1 MDDTWQSEE
10 AWIAIGWPKIFA
22 IGRTIA
28 ITRSSS
34 DGRNR
39 SRFLV
44 RPISITRTPDLHQEW
59 ITIGRLAENSNRDQ
73 GARDQLIVIAH
84 LNGSSS
90 DGGWSL
96 TKNHDRRAIVA
107 RSRGDRG
114 LFIAR
119 SGTTASQRENA
130 PTTPST
136 HAHDPINGSKI
147 GRDDQRQ
154 TLRNHRDRGWFSRKI
169 EATTPQI
176 DGPRSPCDR
185 GHRFRSTTAS
195 NGQKFWA

>member
-1 MDDTWQSEE
+1 MDQSPRDHQSSTWLYASEVIRSMDDTWQSEE

-39 SRFLV
+39 SQFLV

-59 ITIGRLAENSNRDQ
+59 ITIGRLAENSNCDQ

-90 DGGWSL
+90 DGG
-96 TKNHDRRAIVA
+96 
-107 RSRGDRG
+107 
-114 LFIAR
+114 
-119 SGTTASQRENA
+119 
-130 PTTPST
+130 
-136 HAHDPINGSKI
+136 
-147 GRDDQRQ
+147 
-154 TLRNHRDRGWFSRKI
+154 
-169 EATTPQI
+169 
-176 DGPRSPCDR
+176 
-185 GHRFRSTTAS
+185 
-195 NGQKFWA
+195 